1 MKTRSFILGSVLL
14 INCFYTMVSKTKIS
28 LGQALNRKIISA
40 KSVCAGGLEINY
52 HITNLIK
59 DSLVIIVPAGWRFN
73 SDAGN
78 NDYQDILTTHPEV
91 FVLGSKQTKTFDVK
105 GFCCEYTKG
114 GPIKGAK
121 YTLGKLADSNLVSLA
136 RFLSIHSIDLNTQQ
150 YSVWAISDNK
160 ETANITCSNDSV
172 AQVLRTF
179 VAHVKGEPQPWYTL
193 LKKSNI
199 SQLGSVND
207 LPIRFKAKIEY
218 AVNKTCYA
226 SCYIIDE
233 KGNQVS
239 EIFSQWFYPE
249 NTTYQ
254 ANFNVVGLQKG
265 NYKLVLQNKTDS
277 LFEKSF
283 KI

>member
-1 MKTRSFILGSVLL
+1 
-14 INCFYTMVSKTKIS
+14 MVSKTKIS

-218 AVNKTCYA
+218 AVNKACYA

>member
-1 MKTRSFILGSVLL
+1 MKTQSFILSSLLLVNCVYTSVA
-14 INCFYTMVSKTKIS
+14 KTKVS
-28 LGQALNRKIISA
+28 LGQALEKKMIIA
-40 KSVCAGGLEINY
+40 KSISAGGLEINY
-52 HITNLIK
+52 NITNLIK
-59 DSLVIIVPAGWRFN
+59 DSLVILFPAGWRFN
-73 SDAGN
+73 SDAGK
-78 NDYQDILTTHPEV
+78 NDYQDILTTQPEV
-91 FVLGSKQTKTFDVK
+91 FVLGSKQTKTFNVK
-105 GFCCEYTKG
+105 GLCCEYTKG

-136 RFLSIHSIDLNTQQ
+136 RFLSIHPIDLNTRQ

-160 ETANITCSNDSV
+160 ETANIACLNDSLAGV
-172 AQVLRTF
+172 VRSF
-179 VAHVKGEPQPWYTL
+179 VSKVKGEPQPWYTL
-193 LKKSNI
+193 LKKSSI

-207 LPIRFKAKIEY
+207 LPIRFKAKIDY
-218 AVNKTCYA
+218 VINKTCYA

-254 ANFNVVGLQKG
+254 ANFNVAGLQKG

-277 LFEKSF
+277 FFEKSF